1 MQYRCEATSVAG
13 FIQQVAVGY
22 LARGYYFYVPGRV
35 PEQKD
40 PHAVDQKLI
49 GKYGVDVSRWERVR
63 RKRLGLANVQYIRH
77 DRFFLLMAT
86 HGQHRFYEE
95 EAAQIRDAR
104 RVPIR
109 FAGYSVSH
117 RNGRPCVRI
126 EVNEYRLLKAEMLDR
141 ARYASSEH
149 LASWVAALPF
159 VPYKPVRRQ
168 LLSILRAVNRARRE
182 TGLERVP
189 IAAVPWRR
197 PIVRVF
203 AAAERPARRIE
214 VE

>member
-1 MQYRCEATSVAG
+1 MQYRCEATSAAG

-22 LARGYYFYVPGRV
+22 LARGYYFYVPGHV
-35 PEQKD
+35 PEGKD
-40 PHAVDQKLI
+40 PPAVDRKLI

-86 HGQHRFYEE
+86 HGQHCFYEE

-109 FAGYSVSH
+109 FAGYSLSC
-117 RNGRPCVRI
+117 RNGRSCVRI
-126 EVNEYRLLKAEMLDR
+126 EVNEFRLLKAVMLEHACHSSADLLAMR
-141 ARYASSEH
+141 FAR
-149 LASWVAALPF
+149 LPF
-159 VPYKPVRRQ
+159 MPYKPVRRQ
-168 LLSILRAVNRARRE
+168 LLSVLRAVNCIRRE
-182 TGLERVP
+182 AGLERVP
-189 IAAVPWRR
+189 VAAVPWRR

-203 AAAERPARRIE
+203 GALEPVAPRVRAE
-214 VE
+214 

>member
-35 PEQKD
+35 PARKD
-40 PHAVDQKLI
+40 PHAVDRKLI
-49 GKYGVDVSRWERVR
+49 EKYGVDVSRWERVR
-63 RKRLGLANVQYIRH
+63 RKRFGLANVQYIRH

-86 HGQHRFYEE
+86 HGQHRIFEE
-95 EAAQIRDAR
+95 EAGQFRDAR

-109 FAGYSVSH
+109 VAGYSVSH

-141 ARYASSEH
+141 GRCASAEY
-149 LASWVAALPF
+149 LAERFAALPF
-159 VPYKPVRRQ
+159 LPYKPVRRQ
-168 LLSILRAVNRARRE
+168 LLAILRAVNGARRE
-182 TGLERVP
+182 AGLERVP
-189 IAAVPWRR
+189 VAAVPWRR
-197 PIVRVF
+197 PVVRVF
-203 AAAERPARRIE
+203 GLVQGVTPMVGDE
-214 VE
+214 

>member
-1 MQYRCEATSVAG
+1 MQYRCEVTSIAG

-22 LARGYYFYVPGRV
+22 LARGYYFYVPGSV

-40 PHAVDQKLI
+40 PRAVDRKLVEE
-49 GKYGVDVSRWERVR
+49 YGVDVSRWERVR
-63 RKRLGLANVQYIRH
+63 RKRLGLANLQYIRH

-95 EAAQIRDAR
+95 EAVQIRDAR

-126 EVNEYRLLKAEMLDR
+126 EVNEYRPLKAEMLDR
-141 ARYASSEH
+141 ARYTSAEY
-149 LASWVAALPF
+149 LAERFAHLPF
-159 VPYKPVRRQ
+159 LPYKPVRRQ
-168 LLSILRAVNRARRE
+168 LLSALRAVNRVRRDA
-182 TGLERVP
+182 GLERVP
-189 IAAVPWRR
+189 VTAVPRRR

-203 AAAERPARRIE
+203 AARVTRSLPGTAG
-214 VE
+214 

>member
-35 PEQKD
+35 PEHKD
-40 PHAVDQKLI
+40 PQAVDRKLVE
-49 GKYGVDVSRWERVR
+49 KYGVDVSRWERVR

-95 EAAQIRDAR
+95 EAGQIRDAR
-104 RVPIR
+104 RTPIR

-141 ARYASSEH
+141 ARYESAEN
-149 LASWVAALPF
+149 LAGRFAALSF
-159 VPYKPVRRQ
+159 VPYKPVRCQ
-168 LLSILRAVNRARRE
+168 LLSVLRAVNRARRE
-182 TGLERVP
+182 AGLEWVP
-189 IAAVPWRR
+189 VEAVPWRR

-203 AAAERPARRIE
+203 EAAKHMAPSIGTE
-214 VE
+214 

>member
-35 PEQKD
+35 PNQKD
-40 PHAVDQKLI
+40 PHAVDRKLI
-49 GKYGVDVSRWERVR
+49 EKYGVDVSRWERVR

-77 DRFFLLMAT
+77 DRFFLLMVT
-86 HGQHRFYEE
+86 HGQHRIFEE
-95 EAAQIRDAR
+95 EAGQFRDAR

-126 EVNEYRLLKAEMLDR
+126 EVNEYRLLKADLLDR
-141 ARYASSEH
+141 ARYASADH
-149 LASWVAALPF
+149 LVERFARVPF
-159 VPYKPVRRQ
+159 LPYKPVRRQ
-168 LLSILRAVNRARRE
+168 LLSALRAVNCARRE
-182 TGLERVP
+182 AGLERVP
-189 IAAVPWRR
+189 VTAVPWRR

-203 AAAERPARRIE
+203 GRVEE
-214 VE
+214 VAPTVRSG

>member
-40 PHAVDQKLI
+40 PRAVDRKLI
-49 GKYGVDVSRWERVR
+49 EKYGVDVSRWERVR

-86 HGQHRFYEE
+86 HGQHRIYEE
-95 EAAQIRDAR
+95 EAGQFRDAR

-126 EVNEYRLLKAEMLDR
+126 EVNEYQLLKVGLLDY
-141 ARYASSEH
+141 ARYSSADY
-149 LASWVAALPF
+149 LAERFARLPF
-159 VPYKPVRRQ
+159 LPYKPVRRQ
-168 LLSILRAVNRARRE
+168 LLSVLRAVNRVRRE
-182 TGLERVP
+182 AGLERVP
-189 IAAVPWRR
+189 VTAVPWRR

-203 AAAERPARRIE
+203 TAVERAAPTVGSE
-214 VE
+214 